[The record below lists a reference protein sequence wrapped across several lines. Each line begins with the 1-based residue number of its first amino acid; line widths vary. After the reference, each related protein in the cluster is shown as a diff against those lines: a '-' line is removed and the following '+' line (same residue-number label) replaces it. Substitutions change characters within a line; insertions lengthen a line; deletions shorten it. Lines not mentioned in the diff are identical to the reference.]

1 MKGMSK
7 LYSLDEEDIRTIRQW
22 DIIGLSETWLL
33 TPPGYI
39 PNISDYFNVV
49 FVPATKDKQRGRG
62 SGGLLMLINKKLS
75 YEVMD
80 TCKLWIFIK
89 ITDPSI
95 DLVLGSVY
103 INPTYNMVDAL
114 EKLQSYLEGIPL
126 NKTIIGG
133 DMNAWIGE
141 LNYLDIPDLHDSG
154 FSAERH
160 SLHTDT
166 NNRGELLVEVM
177 EISGFFTLSRRTA
190 GDTPGQHTF
199 ISGGGYSV
207 IDLVWC
213 NWELAADVSRSKYQ
227 IPS

>member
-1 MKGMSK
+1 M
-7 LYSLDEEDIRTIRQW
+7 
-22 DIIGLSETWLL
+22 
-33 TPPGYI
+33 
-39 PNISDYFNVV
+39 F
-49 FVPATKDKQRGRG
+49 
-62 SGGLLMLINKKLS
+62 
-75 YEVMD
+75 
-80 TCKLWIFIK
+80 
-89 ITDPSI
+89 
-95 DLVLGSVY
+95 
-103 INPTYNMVDAL
+103 YNMADDL
-114 EKLQSYLEGIPL
+114 KKLQSYLE
-126 NKTIIGG
+126 G

-199 ISGGGYSV
+199 ISGEE
-207 IDLVWC
+207 VWC
-213 NWELAADVSRSKYQ
+213 NWEMAADVSRSKYQ